1 MDTLPL
7 SPLPFEIS
15 KESRRSRQ
23 IESEG
28 FVDEV
33 VVSRVIER
41 GVYERSSGKA
51 EGMVLCSNAEDY
63 AGWTPTVE
71 SPFRNMAA
79 LVPAAPAK
87 VRAPDPAPSPAPASA
102 RPWQKPLVAIEEP
115 YQGGHRW
122 WLIGISGAIACAI
135 TAVSLFSL
143 AQRRNAADLTGE
155 QVPAREQPAAPAAAA
170 SPTATAP
177 SLTKA
182 LPEER

>member
-28 FVDEV
+28 FVDER
-33 VVSRVIER
+33 VVSSVIER

-51 EGMVLCSNAEDY
+51 EGMVLCSNEEDY

-71 SPFRNMAA
+71 SPFRKMAA
-79 LVPAAPAK
+79 LVPAAPAQ
-87 VRAPDPAPSPAPASA
+87 VRAPA
-102 RPWQKPLVAIEEP
+102 RPWQTPLVAIEEP

-135 TAVSLFSL
+135 TAFSFFSL
-143 AQRRNAADLTGE
+143 AQRRILADPASAQVSAEERTE
-155 QVPAREQPAAPAAAA
+155 VPALAG

-177 SLTKA
+177 ALTKA
-182 LPEER
+182 LPAER

>member
-28 FVDEV
+28 FVDEL
-33 VVSRVIER
+33 VVSSVIER
-41 GVYERSSGKA
+41 GVYERSNGKA

-71 SPFRNMAA
+71 SPFRNMAS
-79 LVPAAPAK
+79 LVPAAPAQ
-87 VRAPDPAPSPAPASA
+87 VRAPAPA

-122 WLIGISGAIACAI
+122 WLVGISGAIACAI
-135 TAVSLFSL
+135 AAVSLVSL
-143 AQRRNAADLTGE
+143 AQRRADADPTRAQIPAQE
-155 QVPAREQPAAPAAAA
+155 QAEAPAVAGSPAAA
-170 SPTATAP
+170 AP

-182 LPEER
+182 LPAER